1 MSHRLKF
8 NHATILEQQKFLIMY
23 GMKIKSI
30 FQMTIRGKQRP
41 TAWRWPLRSPA
52 FLRLQVNNG
61 RVAALSLYE
70 KGGVHPSKLTTHS
83 LD

>member
-1 MSHRLKF
+1 M
-8 NHATILEQQKFLIMY
+8 ILEEQKFLIMY
-23 GMKIKSI
+23 GMKVKSV
-30 FQMTIRGKQRP
+30 FQMIIRGKQRP
-41 TAWRWPLRSPA
+41 TAWRWPLCSPA